1 MITLSD
7 TTRQSKLALAIMT
20 SGLGIMDN
28 VVVLEQS
35 SPGIKR
41 KTLQI
46 FISSPS
52 DVRPERLIAER
63 VAKRLGR
70 EFAYHFSVEARLW
83 EREPLVATHT
93 FQEKITPPRET
104 DIVVVILWS
113 RLGAPLPAD
122 KFRGAVT
129 GNVVTGTEWEFEDAW
144 HASTSSKNH
153 LPNLLLYRKTAK
165 ITVSYMDEAVVHE
178 GLKQKRMVDEFLT
191 RWTRSKDGK
200 TFAAAWWEFEETATF
215 EELLETHLRALI
227 HRRLQE
233 AGDNEVNRP
242 VFHGRPFRGLLSFE
256 PEHAPIFFGR
266 THVTSQLREL
276 LARQADKGVAF
287 VLVMGASGSGKSSL
301 VKAGLLPDLMLP
313 GMVGKVAL
321 CRWSVLRP
329 SDAAGDPVAG
339 LAAAMLMPSALP
351 ELAALNYTVAELAE
365 QLRANPA
372 QVVFAVRQGL
382 TQAGKMAGLTNNA
395 EARLT
400 VVVDQLE
407 ELFTLQNTAAAD
419 RDAFVAALDALARSG
434 LVWAVATMRSDF
446 FDRLETLPALA
457 DLSAGEA
464 RYLLVPPNSA
474 EIAQIIHQPAREAG
488 LRFEV
493 DMTRGISLDEVLR
506 EAASRDP
513 GALPLLSFLLDQLW
527 QQRNETQTLTFA
539 AYEALGGLE
548 GALGRR
554 AEEVF
559 QNQPAEA
566 QAELPAVLRAL
577 VTVGADGKA
586 TSRWASLSF
595 ADSPPRRNLIDAFL
609 HAEARLLVA
618 AGDAF
623 EGARVRVA
631 HEALLTH
638 WTRARDQ
645 IAADTRDLELR
656 GRLEQ
661 AAEHW
666 RTAAPKDKAS
676 LALPAGRPLAEATGL
691 MRRWKAE
698 LPAEVVAYIEQS
710 RRGARNRR
718 VRLSLALAGAGAALP
733 LIAGFIWVAL
743 VWWGV
748 RQVEATLE
756 MVAIPGGC
764 FTMGSPDSE
773 VGRFSD
779 EGPQHRVCIEKFK
792 LAKYAVTQEQW
803 RRVMIFN
810 SDPSDHKGA
819 NQPVENVSWYDAQ
832 MFIRLM
838 SIFGRHRYRL
848 PSEAEREYATRA
860 GTQTARFWSDRAE
873 DGCSYANAADLTFHK
888 SFPDYP
894 WVNCDDGYLYTAPV
908 DAYKPNGFGLYGM
921 LGNVWEWV
929 EDCFVDYAEL
939 APTDGSIVTS
949 KNCAK
954 RGLRGGSWWSSPG
967 NVRSA
972 QRGRNSPDVRSNLV
986 GFRLAETPQDGHDP
1000 PRIETRAPIPF
1011 SLSPPSGDV
1020 ETGSG
1025 TK

>member
-1 MITLSD
+1 MTQGAEIASD
-7 TTRQSKLALAIMT
+7 VVSRDQT
-20 SGLGIMDN
+20 SGTR
-28 VVVLEQS
+28 
-35 SPGIKR
+35 R
-41 KTLQI
+41 KTLQV

-70 EFAYHFSVEARLW
+70 EFASHFIIEAKLW

-93 FQEKITPPRET
+93 FQEKITLPRET

-122 KFRGAVT
+122 KFRGAIT
-129 GNVVTGTEWEFEDAW
+129 GNTVTGTEWEFEDAW
-144 HASTSSKNH
+144 HASTSSKDH

-178 GLKQKRMVDEFLT
+178 GLKQKRMVDEFMT
-191 RWTRSKDGK
+191 RWTRSNDGK

-227 HRRLQE
+227 HRRLQQT
-233 AGDNEVNRP
+233 GDDEINRP

-287 VLVMGASGSGKSSL
+287 LLVMGASGSGKSSL

-329 SDAAGDPVAG
+329 SDAAGNPVAG
-339 LAAAMLMPSALP
+339 LAAAMLAPSALP
-351 ELAALNYTVAELAE
+351 ELAALDYTATLLAE

-382 TQAGKMAGLTNNA
+382 TQAGKAAGLTNNA

-407 ELFTLQNTAAAD
+407 ELFTLQNTPAAD
-419 RDAFVAALDALARSG
+419 RDAFVAALNALARSG
-434 LVWAVATMRSDF
+434 LVWVIATMRSDF
-446 FDRLETLPALA
+446 FDRLETLPVLA
-457 DLSAGEA
+457 NLSAGEA
-464 RYLLVPPNSA
+464 RYLLIPPNSA
-474 EIAQIIHQPAREAG
+474 EVAQIIQQPAREAG
-488 LRFEV
+488 LRFEF
-493 DMTRGISLDEVLR
+493 DMNRGIGLDEVLR
-506 EAASRDP
+506 EAAARDP

-527 QQRNETQTLTFA
+527 QQRNETQTLTFT

-548 GALGRR
+548 GALGQR

-559 QNQPAEA
+559 QNLPATA
-566 QAELPAVLRAL
+566 QTELPAVLRAL

-586 TSRWASLSF
+586 TARWTPIPP
-595 ADSPPRRNLIDAFL
+595 ADGRPRRTLIDAFL
-609 HAEARLLVA
+609 HPEARLLVA
-618 AGDAF
+618 AGDAS

-638 WTRARDQ
+638 WTRAREQ

-676 LALPAGRPLAEATGL
+676 LALSAGRPLAEATAL

-698 LPAEVVAYIEQS
+698 LPADVVAFIEQS
-710 RRGARNRR
+710 RRGVRYRR
-718 VRLSLALAGAGAALP
+718 VRLALTLVGAVAALP
-733 LIAGFIWVAL
+733 LFAGLVWVAL

-748 RQVEATLE
+748 RQVEAGMEMATLP
-756 MVAIPGGC
+756 AGC
-764 FTMGSPDSE
+764 FIMGSPDSE
-773 VGRFSD
+773 AGRFSD
-779 EGPQHRVCIEKFK
+779 EGPQHKVCIGGFE
-792 LAKYAVTQEQW
+792 LAKYPVTEEQW
-803 RRVMIFN
+803 RRVMVFDP
-810 SDPSDHKGA
+810 DPSDYKGA
-819 NQPVENVSWYDAQ
+819 NLPVQNVSWYDAQ
-832 MFIRLM
+832 TFIRLM

-848 PSEAEREYATRA
+848 PGEAEREYATRA
-860 GTQTARFWSDRAE
+860 GTQTARFWGDRPE
-873 DGCSYANAADLTFHK
+873 DGCGYANAADLTFHK

-894 WVNCDDGYLYTAPV
+894 WVSCTDGYLYTAPV
-908 DAYKPNGFGLYGM
+908 DAFKPNGFGLYGM

-929 EDCFVDYAEL
+929 EDCFVDYAKV
-939 APTDGSIVTS
+939 APADGSIVTS
-949 KNCAK
+949 KKCAK

-986 GFRLAETPQDGHDP
+986 GFRLAETPPDGHDP
-1000 PRIETRAPIPF
+1000 RRIEIQAPVPF
-1011 SLSPPSGDV
+1011 SLSPPSSDV
-1020 ETGSG
+1020 DTGSG
-1025 TK
+1025 SK